1 MLPTPLPLLI
11 MAPSFRIAAL
21 ALLLT
26 PFAGHAQPSGI
37 GLEVP
42 APAAPSKG
50 RFLAGAYAAGGY
62 LPLAAPA
69 AYGYGVQPYLRYQLG
84 TSATGRPRPFV
95 QYTFAPYRL
104 PAYGAG
110 APYGPEG
117 GALPANAGFAPLALR
132 NGPYNPNYNGYNGYG
147 GGTGTL
153 SVGVP
158 VRIGSGSAVLSVGGS
173 VGSSL
178 TRGLLR

>member
-1 MLPTPLPLLI
+1 
-11 MAPSFRIAAL
+11 MAPSFRIASL
-21 ALLLT
+21 VLLLT
-26 PFAGHAQPSGI
+26 PLAGRAQSSGL

-50 RFLAGAYAAGGY
+50 RFLAGAYAVGNY
-62 LPLAAPA
+62 VPLNTPA

-84 TSATGRPRPFV
+84 ASATGRPRPFV
-95 QYTFAPYRL
+95 QYTFDPYRL
-104 PAYGAG
+104 QAYGAG

-132 NGPYNPNYNGYNGYG
+132 NGPYNNSYGNYNGYG
-147 GGTGTL
+147 GGMGTV

-173 VGSSL
+173 VMSSL
-178 TRGLLR
+178 LR

>member
-1 MLPTPLPLLI
+1 
-11 MAPSFRIAAL
+11 MAPSFRIAAF

-26 PFAGHAQPSGI
+26 PLAGHAQSGAL

-50 RFLAGAYAAGGY
+50 HFLAGAYAVGSY
-62 LPLAAPA
+62 VPLTTPT

-84 TSATGRPRPFV
+84 TSATGRLRPFV

-104 PAYGAG
+104 QAYGAG
-110 APYGPEG
+110 APYGPDG

-132 NGPYNPNYNGYNGYG
+132 NGPYNNNYNKYNGYG
-147 GGTGTL
+147 NGMGTV

-173 VGSSL
+173 VLSSL
-178 TRGLLR
+178 LR

>member
-1 MLPTPLPLLI
+1 

-26 PFAGHAQPSGI
+26 PFAGHAQSSGL

-50 RFLAGAYAAGGY
+50 HFLAGAYAAGGY
-62 LPLAAPA
+62 LPLNTPA
-69 AYGYGVQPYLRYQLG
+69 TYGYGVQPYLRYQLG

-95 QYTFAPYRL
+95 QYTFAPYQL
-104 PAYGAG
+104 QAYGAG

-132 NGPYNPNYNGYNGYG
+132 NGPYNNSYNGYNGYG
-147 GGTGTL
+147 GGTGTV

-158 VRIGSGSAVLSVGGS
+158 VRIGNGSAVLSVGGS
-173 VGSSL
+173 VGRSVLNSF
-178 TRGLLR
+178 LR

>member
-1 MLPTPLPLLI
+1 
-11 MAPSFRIAAL
+11 MASL
-21 ALLLT
+21 VLLLT
-26 PFAGHAQPSGI
+26 PLAGHAQSGAL

-50 RFLAGAYAAGGY
+50 HFLAGAYAVGGY
-62 LPLAAPA
+62 VPLSTPA

-104 PAYGAG
+104 QAYGAG
-110 APYGPEG
+110 GGYGPEG
-117 GALPANAGFAPLALR
+117 GTLPANAGFAPLAQR
-132 NGPYNPNYNGYNGYG
+132 NGPYGNSYSGYG
-147 GGTGTL
+147 GGMGTVL
-153 SVGVP
+153 VGVP

-173 VGSSL
+173 VLSSL
-178 TRGLLR
+178 LR

>member
-1 MLPTPLPLLI
+1 
-11 MAPSFRIAAL
+11 MAPFFRLAPL
-21 ALLLT
+21 ALLLL
-26 PFAGHAQPSGI
+26 PFAGHAQSGAL
-37 GLEVP
+37 GLEGP
-42 APAAPSKG
+42 APAAPTKG
-50 RFLAGAYAAGGY
+50 HFLAGAYAVGNYAP
-62 LPLAAPA
+62 LPTST

-132 NGPYNPNYNGYNGYG
+132 NGAYNNIYNGYG
-147 GGTGTL
+147 NGLGTV

-173 VGSSL
+173 VTSSL
-178 TRGLLR
+178 LR

>member
-1 MLPTPLPLLI
+1 